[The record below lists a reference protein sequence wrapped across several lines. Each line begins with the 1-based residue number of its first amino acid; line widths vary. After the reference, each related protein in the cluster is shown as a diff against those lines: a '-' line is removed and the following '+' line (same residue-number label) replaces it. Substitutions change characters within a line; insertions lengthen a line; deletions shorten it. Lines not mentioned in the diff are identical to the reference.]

1 MSEVRKWRQRRTFD
15 HRQQTT
21 RFTARGRPHQAR
33 ITRRRF
39 LKLTNA
45 SAIAARTG
53 GLAAILA
60 LGRAP
65 AHAQGITLHWLRW
78 NDFVPA
84 SDDIL
89 RKQIAPECRK
99 ALGIT
104 LNIEMINANDMQAR
118 TTSSI
123 QSGSGPTSFAL

>member
-1 MSEVRKWRQRRTFD
+1 M
-15 HRQQTT
+15 
-21 RFTARGRPHQAR
+21 AR
-33 ITRRRF
+33 ITRRKF

-45 SAIAARTG
+45 SAITARTG

-65 AHAQGITLHWLRW
+65 ARAEGITLHWLRW
-78 NDFVPA
+78 NDFVPG
-84 SDDIL
+84 SDEIL
-89 RKQIAPECRK
+89 RKQIVPECQK

-104 LNIEMINANDMQAR
+104 LNIEMINANDIQAR

-123 QSGSGPTSFAL
+123 QSGSGPDIICALSVRPESS